1 MYAKMGRIMPLTLWD
16 VERDPIARR
25 ALDQLVERFTVAEE
39 KSGLVL
45 TNRSGEMKIFLR
57 NLDDLHQWDFVQNKN
72 MKKENVQLRA
82 VSHTVHQQRQS
93 WKHRALVAEATL
105 LEIETRNNNDEP
117 QNVRDL
123 RYAALKRYLA
133 KQFHP
138 DFAPGAGIEKVIRNE
153 IFKEIWSEVER
164 LDRQAV
170 SAPRSARARASS
182 TV

>member
-1 MYAKMGRIMPLTLWD
+1 MPLTIMPLTLWD

-25 ALDQLVERFTVAEE
+25 ALDQLVERFTVTEE

-45 TNRSGEMKIFLR
+45 TNKTGEMKIFLR
-57 NLDDLHQWDFVQNKN
+57 KLDDLHQWDFVQNKN
-72 MKKENVQLRA
+72 MRKENEQL
-82 VSHTVHQQRQS
+82 HTVSNTLRQQRQS
-93 WKHRALVAEATL
+93 WKHRALVAEATA
-105 LEIETRNNNDEP
+105 LENETRHNNDEV

-164 LDRQAV
+164 LDRQTV
-170 SAPRSARARASS
+170 SAPRPARSRASS
-182 TV
+182 MA